1 MTAPANGGPGTQ
13 VSEDNPGLSTREPDQ
28 PDVLRRVTEGT
39 AGAQPVRVG
48 PRPSTPPAVPS
59 ANGVPA
65 PQQSSLSLASQLNSL
80 GRVLSSVGVVLGLYI
95 MVASFLGMPAIP
107 RYVDLAAQRVNPD
120 MLVVP
125 KGEARPGFMT
135 TWVRPANSSLEMLL
149 LAQFGAML
157 TLVSIL
163 GRKEGSIS

>member
-1 MTAPANGGPGTQ
+1 
-13 VSEDNPGLSTREPDQ
+13 
-28 PDVLRRVTEGT
+28 
-39 AGAQPVRVG
+39 
-48 PRPSTPPAVPS
+48 
-59 ANGVPA
+59 
-65 PQQSSLSLASQLNSL
+65 
-80 GRVLSSVGVVLGLYI
+80 VVLGLYI